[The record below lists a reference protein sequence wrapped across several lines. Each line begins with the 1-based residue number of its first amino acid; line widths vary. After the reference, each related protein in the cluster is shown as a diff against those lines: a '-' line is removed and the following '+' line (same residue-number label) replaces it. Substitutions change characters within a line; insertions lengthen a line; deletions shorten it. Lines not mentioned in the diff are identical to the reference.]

1 MKVTEEHP
9 VIQMAQRLGKRLAET
24 EEIIRFRQAEEQI
37 ANSQRVQGLIE
48 AIKKK
53 QKELV
58 HARHYKKRHYMEQLK
73 QELDL
78 LQHDFDQ
85 LPIVREYQQSQVEI
99 NQLLQ
104 IIQQVVANSLSRKIE
119 VETGGNVA
127 NGCAGGGACGCK

>member
-1 MKVTEEHP
+1 MKVKEDHP
-9 VIQMAQRLGKRLAET
+9 VIQMAQRLGRRLAET

-78 LQHDFDQ
+78 LQRDFDQ

-104 IIQQVVANSLSRKIE
+104 MIQQIVADSLSQKIE
-119 VETGGNVA
+119 VETGGSVSQ
-127 NGCAGGGACGCK
+127 GCAGGGPCGCK